1 MTIEEMRTLFCD
13 MRSKDLNPMLC
24 DTEVPLYD
32 AEVPCGEPAQCTGDF
47 MESVL
52 LPKELLSIKPEFMV
66 TVKGESMRDA
76 GIATGDVVKVV
87 GIDKPFDGDIVLA
100 FIEGEYTLKTY
111 FEDEDGRTW
120 LVPQNE
126 DYKPVLLDGSRRVK
140 LCGKVKE
147 IVKKAPRV
155 PSRLC
160 AKAVRRAMRPKEPV
174 KISKENVSY
183 AIRGIAPKITIA
195 RLWYAVYRMLADY
208 SVVMVGDYDAF
219 IDMLIKEVP
228 QHKFLPTK
236 AEMLRMA
243 VQSFTKPVKQW
254 TPENAPVKGQRY
266 INYVTVAMRTEELL
280 LMKQIS

>member
-1 MTIEEMRTLFCD
+1 MTTEELRALFRD
-13 MRSKDLNPMLC
+13 MQDKGLRPMLC

-66 TVKGESMRDA
+66 TVKGESMKDA

-100 FIEGEYTLKTY
+100 CIEGEYTLKTY
-111 FEDEDGRTW
+111 FEDEEGRTW

-126 DYKPVLLDGSRRVK
+126 DFKPVLLDGSRRVK
-140 LCGKVKE
+140 LCGRVKE

-160 AKAVRRAMRPKEPV
+160 ARAVRRAMKAKDVRPK
-174 KISKENVSY
+174 ISEMKVSY
-183 AIRGIAPKITIA
+183 VFQEIAPMIKAA
-195 RLWYAVYRMLADY
+195 RLWYAVYRMMADY
-208 SVVMVGDYDAF
+208 RVIEVEDFDTFLY
-219 IDMLIKEVP
+219 MLQKEVP
-228 QHKFLPTK
+228 HHEHVPLKVELQRL
-236 AEMLRMA
+236 A
-243 VQSFTKPVKQW
+243 VQSFAKPVKLW
-254 TPENAPVKGQRY
+254 TPSNAPVRGQRY
-266 INYVTVAMRTEELL
+266 KSYVEIANKTEELL
-280 LMKQIS
+280 IS